1 MVMVNLPG
9 TGQFTKFWL
18 NVVGNGRS
26 RECSVVMVNLPS
38 TG

>member
-1 MVMVNLPG
+1 MVMVNLH
-9 TGQFTKFWL
+9 WL
-18 NVVGNGRS
+18 NVAGKGRS